1 MPAVLT
7 RRHVSLSHVI
17 RNEPAPVISGVM
29 PRWRQRFY
37 TIAGGFMCL
46 LFAGFALL
54 AARPLL
60 RPEANGPQRGLL
72 IASSVYLAVA
82 LLSIGMQLWF
92 HRRIISEFHF
102 DGRSLRFRTLGIS
115 SMETREVSEIVGI
128 RDWRGRSGRPRLP
141 AGFPRWWKSLPRV
154 LRFECNRCRGATA
167 IPSARGELVQ
177 TCRSRRNGTLAFISS
192 RSISTK

>member
-1 MPAVLT
+1 MPK
-7 RRHVSLSHVI
+7 
-17 RNEPAPVISGVM
+17 
-29 PRWRQRFY
+29 WRQRFY

-46 LFAGFALL
+46 LFAGFAFL

-82 LLSIGMQLWF
+82 LLSIGVQIWF

-115 SMETREVSEIVGI
+115 SMETRDVSEIARI
-128 RDWRGRSGRPRLP
+128 RDWRGRSGALGYRLFFRDGGK
-141 AGFPRWWKSLPRV
+141 AYLEYSVSNAIAVVEQQRSHLP
-154 LRFECNRCRGATA
+154 EA
-167 IPSARGELVQ
+167 S
-177 TCRSRRNGTLAFISS
+177 
-192 RSISTK
+192 